1 MLDSLLA
8 PNDKCLQAVR
18 KKITARGAAAL
29 NFDFD
34 LDTMA

>member
-1 MLDSLLA
+1 MDSLLSR
-8 PNDKCLQAVR
+8 NDKCLYAVR
-18 KKITARGAAAL
+18 KKITARAAAAL